1 VWVGGDEGLVAA
13 ATRATVADCELISLR
28 TVEDRR
34 GSLTIAE
41 AEHDIPFPIRRVY
54 YLYDVPPGG
63 ARGGHAHRCLHQV
76 LVAAA
81 GGFDV
86 VLDDGAVRRRVR
98 LQDPQTALYIPPG
111 VWREMDRFTEHAL
124 CFVLASEPYDASDYL
139 RDYREFL
146 AWRRS

>member
-1 VWVGGDEGLVAA
+1 MWVGGDQGVAA
-13 ATRATVADCELISLR
+13 ATLPTVDDCELISLR

-54 YLYDVPPGG
+54 YLYDVPRGG

-86 VLDDGAVRRRVR
+86 VLDDGDVRRRVR
-98 LQDPQTALYIPPG
+98 LEDPGTALLILPG
-111 VWREMDRFTEHAL
+111 VWREMDRFTDSAV
-124 CFVLASEPYDASDYL
+124 CVVLASDPYDASDYL
-139 RDYREFL
+139 RDYTEFL

>member
-1 VWVGGDEGLVAA
+1 VD
-13 ATRATVADCELISLR
+13 DCALISLR

-34 GSLTIAE
+34 GSLTIVE
-41 AEHDIPFPIRRVY
+41 AEQDIPFPIRRVY
-54 YLYDVPPGG
+54 YLYDVPRGG

-86 VLDDGAVRRRVR
+86 VVDDGASQRRVR
-98 LQDPQTALYIPPG
+98 LDDPQQALHIPPG
-111 VWREMDRFTEHAL
+111 VWREMDRFTQHAL
-124 CFVLASEPYDASDYL
+124 CLVLASEPYDASDYL
-139 RDYREFL
+139 RDYPEFL